1 MVLSRHMD
9 AAPPERWKG
18 IQFRSKLELHVARH
32 LDDLGLGWQYE
43 RPVEHNGRRIR
54 YLPDF
59 TMVTDAPEA
68 EEWAAPDFIE
78 VKPQEFIYS
87 LRDHLGV
94 DEHLNGDMEREH
106 GADAARLR
114 ELDIEEL
121 WKPKALAEL
130 LGCTV
135 LVCGGVNRSRT
146 LSVLMQPHRM
156 VFQRNHPIVNTKGV
170 LAEAEREAKRQR
182 WAAEAERWREEMD
195 RRERER
201 ELERQRV
208 QAARLES
215 AGRLIRH
222 AERRQARFDGTCRW
236 CNDYVT
242 AIELSIFLSGDRWV
256 PICKPCVADIHA
268 KS

>member
-59 TMVTDAPEA
+59 TMVTDTPEA

-94 DEHLNGDMEREH
+94 DEHLDGDMEREH
-106 GADAARLR
+106 EADAAHLR
-114 ELDIEEL
+114 DLDIEEL

-146 LSVLMQPHRM
+146 LSVLMQPDRM

-182 WAAEAERWREEMD
+182 WAAEAERWRQQ
-195 RRERER
+195 REQEQA
-201 ELERQRV
+201 QR
-208 QAARLES
+208 QAARLEQF
-215 AGRLIRH
+215 GRLIRH
-222 AERRQARFDGTCRW
+222 ADRRQAQFEGQCWW
-236 CNDYVT
+236 CGERKT
-242 AIELSIFLSGDRWV
+242 AIELSIFRSADRWV